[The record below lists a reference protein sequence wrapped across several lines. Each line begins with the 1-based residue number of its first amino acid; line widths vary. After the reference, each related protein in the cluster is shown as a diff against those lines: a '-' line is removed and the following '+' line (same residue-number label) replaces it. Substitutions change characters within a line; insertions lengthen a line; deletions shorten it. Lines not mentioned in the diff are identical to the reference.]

1 MCEICNGFND
11 KACYLGKT
19 MLKKIDLR
27 KISLTVLLLF
37 SISQTSFAEN
47 TDENEGVWKSNVEFG
62 YVSTSGNTETT
73 SVNGGFSISYEEEHW
88 RHAVDIKTIF
98 GSAEDSVTS
107 EVETNAEKY
116 FIEGKTDYKYSKES
130 YAFVLANF
138 ENDRFSDN
146 DYQTSFSAGRGHDF
160 LLSETSSLKL
170 EVGVGYRE
178 TKKKSDLNLVENSIG
193 ETIFRI
199 AGNYSWDITKTSKFE
214 QKISSDIG
222 DDNTVTKSYTGL
234 SANVAENL
242 ALKLSITATHQSDV
256 SVETEKLD
264 TITAFTLVYNF

>member
-1 MCEICNGFND
+1 MF
-11 KACYLGKT
+11 KMFY
-19 MLKKIDLR
+19 
-27 KISLTVLLLF
+27 SLTLATLLMALF
-37 SISQTSFAEN
+37 NQNLLAEEVEK
-47 TDENEGVWKSNVEFG
+47 DEGKWKSNVEFG
-62 YVSTSGNTETT
+62 YVATSGNTETT
-73 SVNGGFSISYEEEHW
+73 SLNGGFSVSFEEQHW
-88 RHAVDIKTIF
+88 RHAVDIKTVF

-107 EVETNAEKY
+107 EVETSAEKY
-116 FIEGKTDYKYSKES
+116 SIEGKTDYKYSKES
-130 YAFVLANF
+130 YAFVLANY

-146 DYQTSFSAGRGHDF
+146 DYQTSVSAGRGYGF
-160 LLSETSSLKL
+160 SMSETSSLKL

-178 TKKKSDLNLVENSIG
+178 TKKEDILAIAGESIG

-222 DDNTVTKSYTGL
+222 DENTVTKSYTGL

-242 ALKLSITATHQSDV
+242 ALKLSITATHQSEV
-256 SVETEKLD
+256 TLGTEELD